1 MLGEFASQDEWN
13 GGVLD
18 VAVEGNVASVA
29 DGFAG
34 FHLLSVSDPTHPVRL
49 GRGQRCLAFESNRY
63 V

>member
-1 MLGEFASQDEWN
+1 
-13 GGVLD
+13 
-18 VAVEGNVASVA
+18 VEGNVASVA